1 VAEGCSGQVRSPT
14 LLILGPLALRH
25 PAGASVGP
33 AGLLPRRLLAGLAIY
48 AGEVV
53 SPGRLADFVWG
64 ADPPRSAR
72 SNLHTYMWSW
82 RRCLSAAGS
91 RISIETEP
99 GGYVLRAEPGAL
111 DWDCFRDLVDAAR
124 ISRSEPTAAAALLHR
139 ALGLWRGPAAPEFD
153 DGPPELTARLA
164 AMEEA
169 RIGALEQRIEADLAA
184 GRHHELAAELSELTA
199 RYPLREQFRA
209 HQMVALYRSGRQ
221 AEAMAAFRQLRR
233 ELAAELGVD
242 PSPPLPD
249 LYRAILRADPDICWP
264 PPAMAHRQAERRGAL
279 DRDTMASSLIGRLVR
294 EIADPELGGL
304 LQAASLVHTFSRD
317 LLAAV
322 LGRDVAG
329 SYDALCAMSFV
340 QVVRH
345 GARLH
350 DLVRESVAADLRD
363 RAPEAYRAMRHRARA
378 HLAKLASTSAEPG
391 PYVQE
396 LLHLAAGTSAR
407 ARFYAPGRPAG
418 VRIRQVRPDDLP
430 RLTELCY
437 TGITRFGLPS
447 AERARE
453 LAADFPVAQRR
464 FVVAMGDHD
473 EITGF
478 AYTIGLHHATWRAV
492 ASTRKP
498 FFATLPA
505 SELAS
510 IRTASERAPAA
521 VLVTGATHLPG
532 HDYLGP
538 ALRKALIWETDGLGA
553 NRPGVVAYHLLTP
566 DCLELPEIVAAG
578 WHVRRKTGIR
588 LENCAVDEWL
598 IRHGSRDFVGLLAT
612 ALPDSGAVRG
622 DRRM

>member
-1 VAEGCSGQVRSPT
+1 M
-14 LLILGPLALRH
+14 LILGPLALRDQ
-25 PAGASVGP
+25 AGASVGP

-48 AGEVV
+48 AGDVV
-53 SPGRLADFVWG
+53 SADRLAGIVWG
-64 ADPPRSAR
+64 AGPPRSAR
-72 SNLHTYMWSW
+72 SNLHTYLWSW
-82 RRCLSAAGS
+82 RRCLSAAGG

-124 ISRSEPTAAAALLHR
+124 ISRSEPATAAALLHS
-139 ALGLWRGPAAPEFD
+139 ALGLWRGPAVPEFD
-153 DGPPELTARLA
+153 DGPPELAARLA

-184 GRHHELAAELSELTA
+184 GRHHELAAELSELIA

-209 HQMVALYRSGRQ
+209 YQMVALYRSGRQ

-242 PSPPLPD
+242 PSPPLPG
-249 LYRAILRADPDICWP
+249 LYRAILRGDPDICWP
-264 PPAMAHRQAERRGAL
+264 PAAQAPRRTEPRGVP
-279 DRDTMASSLIGRLVR
+279 DHDTTAGSLIGRLVR
-294 EIADPELGGL
+294 EIADPELGKL
-304 LQAASLVHTFSRD
+304 LQAASLVHMFTRD
-317 LLAAV
+317 LLTAV

-345 GARLH
+345 GACLH
-350 DLVRESVAADLRD
+350 DLVRESVAADLRG
-363 RAPEAYRAMRHRARA
+363 RAPEAYRTMRHRARA
-378 HLAKLASTSAEPG
+378 HLARLASTSAEPG

-396 LLHLAAGTSAR
+396 LLYLAADTSVR
-407 ARFYAPGRPAG
+407 ARFYAPGGRAG

-430 RLTELCY
+430 QLTELCY
-437 TGITRFGLPS
+437 IGITRFGLPA

-453 LAADFPVAQRR
+453 LAGDFPVAQRR
-464 FVVAMGDHD
+464 FVVSLDDSD

-478 AYTIGLHHATWRAV
+478 AYTIGLNRVTWRAV
-492 ASTRKP
+492 AGTRKS
-498 FFATLPA
+498 FFAALPV

-532 HDYLGP
+532 HDHLGP

-578 WHVRRKTGIR
+578 WHVRRMTGIK
-588 LENCAVDEWL
+588 LETCAVDEWL
-598 IRHGSRDFVGLLAT
+598 IRHGRRDFVGLLAT
-612 ALPDSGAVRG
+612 ALPDGGAVHG
-622 DRRM
+622 DR